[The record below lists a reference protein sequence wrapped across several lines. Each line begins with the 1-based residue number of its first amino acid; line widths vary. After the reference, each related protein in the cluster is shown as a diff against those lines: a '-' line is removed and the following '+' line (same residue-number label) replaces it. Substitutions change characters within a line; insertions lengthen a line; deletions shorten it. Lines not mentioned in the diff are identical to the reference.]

1 MAIFGILNLIKLLIF
16 IAAIVLLTVGL
27 IKMARKNKERRQE
40 AIHQLLNGQN
50 QENQNPMNY
59 NNTNSNNNMQQ

>member
-50 QENQNPMNY
+50 QGNQNPVNY